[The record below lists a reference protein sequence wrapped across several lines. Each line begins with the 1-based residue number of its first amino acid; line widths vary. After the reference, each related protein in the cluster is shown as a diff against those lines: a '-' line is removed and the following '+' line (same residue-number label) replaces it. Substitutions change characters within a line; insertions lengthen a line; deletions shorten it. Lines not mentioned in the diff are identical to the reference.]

1 MQEYIFLLLIRI
13 ILQKILKCSAK
24 KPIHILVL
32 HIRYKFANAF
42 WEDMCVVCTHFQ
54 MPLFNILPCVL
65 VVWYFTWSEML

>member
-1 MQEYIFLLLIRI
+1 MQEYIFLLLICM

-42 WEDMCVVCTHFQ
+42 WEDTYVVCTHFQ
-54 MPLFNILPCVL
+54 MPLFNILPHVL
-65 VVWYFTWSEML
+65 VWYFTW